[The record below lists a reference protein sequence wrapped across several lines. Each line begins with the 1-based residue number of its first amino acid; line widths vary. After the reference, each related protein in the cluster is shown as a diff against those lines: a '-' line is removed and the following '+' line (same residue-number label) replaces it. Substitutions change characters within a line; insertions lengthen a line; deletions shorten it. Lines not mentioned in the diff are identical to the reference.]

1 MAKVNLSKLCEIGR
15 DKKVLAEFRR
25 IVEGNG
31 LDVKESLGMIGW
43 SEVNSELQN
52 CLTRTYNIVEAVIC
66 TIDAKKFV
74 GYDIEMFNK
83 RSREYGKTF
92 DRIVLSGNSME
103 YVIVVGMPSSA
114 YRVMLYEKINNGD
127 LTNEIGR
134 YKTLKEAFK
143 RIGEE

>member
-43 SEVNSELQN
+43 SEVNSELQS
-52 CLTRTYNIVEAVIC
+52 CLTKTYNMVEAAVG
-66 TIDAKKFV
+66 TIDAKNL
-74 GYDIEMFNK
+74 GEYNIEMFNK

-92 DRIVLSGNSME
+92 DRIVVSRNNIE
-103 YVIVVGMPSSA
+103 YVMIVGMPSSA
-114 YRVMLYEKINNGD
+114 YRVMLYEKISNGD
-127 LTNEIGR
+127 LTNEVGR

-143 RIGEE
+143 RMDEE